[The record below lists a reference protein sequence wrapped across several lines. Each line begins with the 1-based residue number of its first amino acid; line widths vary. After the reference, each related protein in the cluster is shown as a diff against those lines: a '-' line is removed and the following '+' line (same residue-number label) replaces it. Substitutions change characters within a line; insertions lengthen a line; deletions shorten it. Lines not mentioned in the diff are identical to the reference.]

1 MIDGCSQMRIITVTM
16 RTPYANSG
24 GTDPLGLVP
33 VRIGEGLC
41 IRAVKLIL
49 KDAQKRLLVKTGS
62 QQSWDPA
69 IRLTPLFDRP
79 ENHRCHF
86 PEQTH
91 PASLHGRASRCGWH
105 EFLPDDV

>member
-33 VRIGEGLC
+33 VRIGEALR

-49 KDAQKRLLVKTGS
+49 T
-62 QQSWDPA
+62 DPKNDC
-69 IRLTPLFDRP
+69 R
-79 ENHRCHF
+79 
-86 PEQTH
+86 
-91 PASLHGRASRCGWH
+91 
-105 EFLPDDV
+105 